1 MISIRY
7 ILYRLAVQM
16 LLGPLYA
23 YFHEQDFFCFNLEKS
38 LTLLFVDFRDSAT
51 AAHTYDGEE
60 VCAGNY
66 ATEKS
71 TGHYH
76 CCHRLLCLLKY
87 TFSQFINWLMM
98 TMKTECYNFSQLQQK
113 VVTSAIFKGKKDS
126 YPPSIAVPFVDS
138 RISQYS
144 LFYLKKTLT
153 VLHRSFC
160 ISYTFCS
167 MYQMSRKSI

>member
-1 MISIRY
+1 MVISISY
-7 ILYRLAVQM
+7 ICVPSLAVQM

-23 YFHEQDFFCFNLEKS
+23 YFHKCFNLEKS
-38 LTLLFVDFRDSAT
+38 LTLLFVDLRDSAT

-60 VCAGNY
+60 VCPGNY

-98 TMKTECYNFSQLQQK
+98 TMKSECYIFSQLQQK
-113 VVTSAIFKGKKDS
+113 AVTSAIFKGKKDS

-144 LFYLKKTLT
+144 LFYIKKQFCTDLFAYLT
-153 VLHRSFC
+153 HFVPCTR
-160 ISYTFCS
+160 
-167 MYQMSRKSI
+167 